1 MRWLVPALA
10 LCLGSAC
17 EAADGGRDIVG
28 TGDTLEVRDDTGADT
43 AVDEDTVG
51 DTAVADDTHDTGD
64 TQDTGDTGDTKLEAP
79 DAHPCP
85 EWERPPETRLWHQD
99 EVAPLALRLP
109 LPDGVEAVVT
119 QGNDGTF
126 SHFDDQRFAWD
137 FAVPY
142 GTAVHAAASGVVVWV
157 EDTQVGAGPGLEWR
171 ELANFIVLDHGGGLF
186 TSYVHLAPGSALV
199 MPGDVVLA
207 GQPLAETGESGQLTG
222 PHLHFQ
228 VENVWS
234 ESVPAVFARGLSCDW
249 VPMDGERVVARP
261 VTLSTEASVSP
272 LPGLAFE
279 EDGVVDA
286 AGLPARL
293 LSRSDV
299 YAVTGRAPARAAT
312 EVYFLALPPTGGTA
326 VFAQRFDVAPNRTFS
341 GTLDLTEL
349 PEGQYGWALVAGTG
363 QAVRVPRSVRAAVID

>member
-1 MRWLVPALA
+1 MPVWC
-10 LCLGSAC
+10 LCFGSAC
-17 EAADGGRDIVG
+17 EAADR
-28 TGDTLEVRDDTGADT
+28 VRDVSDSLETREDTADTG
-43 AVDEDTVG
+43 E
-51 DTAVADDTHDTGD
+51 VADDLHGD
-64 TQDTGDTGDTKLEAP
+64 TDEDDTNEAPDIADTRTSETDDSADTKLEDP

-85 EWERPPETRLWHQD
+85 EWERAPETRLWHQD

-109 LPDGVEAVVT
+109 LPDGVEAVVS
-119 QGNDGTF
+119 QGNDGEF
-126 SHFDDQRFAWD
+126 SHFGDQRFAWD

-142 GTAVHAAASGVVVWV
+142 GTTVHAAASGVVVWV
-157 EDTQVGAGPGLEWR
+157 EDTQVGAGPGIEWR

-186 TSYVHLAPGSALV
+186 SSYVHLAVGSALV
-199 MPGDVVLA
+199 APGDVALV
-207 GQPLAETGESGQLTG
+207 GQVLAETGESGQLTG

-249 VPMDGERVVARP
+249 VPSEGERVVGRAVR
-261 VTLSTEASVSP
+261 LSTEVSVSE
-272 LPGLAFE
+272 LPAASFE

-293 LSRSDV
+293 LSRSEAYSV
-299 YAVTGRAPARAAT
+299 SGRAPARAAT

-326 VFAQRFDVAPNRTFS
+326 VFAHRFPVAANRTF
-341 GTLDLTEL
+341 GGKLELTEL

-363 QAVRVPRSVRAAVID
+363 QAVRVPRSVRAAVVD